1 MTKRNLSYTFVTALA
16 FCTLGSA
23 SPISGADPRLLSL
36 VPPGAAIVGGLTQG
50 TPASY
55 LVQTANNTTDLMD
68 FLSISGVDPTRR
80 IERSIFV
87 TASGSRDFLSEHSWS
102 AIGHFDSRHIFK
114 AAQESGAIKSQYL
127 GIPVLFI
134 QPLQRDKGISDDVR
148 WLAVIDSEIA
158 VFGTVPMVREELA
171 RHQARSPAD
180 RLLISKLSHLRSKD
194 QSWCVLTSAV
204 YRREPVRRTLAAL
217 DPVLVQQPDH
227 ADEGLILGIH
237 FGRQVEIDYE
247 SIQDS
252 YQSNE
257 NPPQAQP
264 IFSEAANQG
273 PLQQASYLVGNSDAK
288 LPKVIRLSRKRY
300 DKLIAQEQ
308 VPKKHDEQRLSQPTR
323 K

>member
-1 MTKRNLSYTFVTALA
+1 MRKRNLFYAFVTAVA
-16 FCTLGSA
+16 FCIFGSA
-23 SPISGADPRLLSL
+23 SPISDPRLLSL

-55 LVQTANNTTDLMD
+55 LVQTVNNTTDLMD

-80 IERSIFV
+80 IKRSIFV
-87 TASGSRDFLSEHSWS
+87 AASGSRDFLAEHSWL

-114 AAQESGAIKSQYL
+114 AAQENGATKSEYL
-127 GIPVLFI
+127 GIPVLVI

-158 VFGTVPMVREELA
+158 VFGTVAMVREELA

-180 RLLISKLSHLRSKD
+180 RSLIWKLSHLRSTD

-204 YRREPVRRTLAAL
+204 YRRELVRRTLAAL
-217 DPVLVQQPDH
+217 DPVLMEPPDH
-227 ADEGLILGIH
+227 ADDGLILGIH
-237 FGRQVEIDYE
+237 FARQVEIEYE
-247 SIQDS
+247 DIPDS
-252 YQSNE
+252 SDSDR
-257 NPPQAQP
+257 NPPQSRP
-264 IFSEAANQG
+264 IFSDAANQG
-273 PLQQASYLVGNSDAK
+273 PLRQASYLVSNSDAA

-300 DKLIAQEQ
+300 DRLNAQERM
-308 VPKKHDEQRLSQPTR
+308 PKKQDEQRLSRPTR